1 MDPEPSLAFTSS
13 TDFSFVLGMVALV
26 IFLVF
31 SALLSG
37 AEVAFF
43 SLSQKEINELSQ
55 KKPLMNNL
63 VAKLLS
69 NPKNLH
75 FTITIANYFTSLG
88 FIVSFLWLCSGY
100 QLILV
105 SRTASFFLQLLGISF
120 VMLLLGEILPKVYY
134 NNHKLKLIFL
144 MTYPLVFLE
153 KLTWPIRFPML
164 KTASFFQTKFGN
176 QRSDFS
182 VDQLS
187 QALEMTSIEETS
199 KEEQKILE
207 GIVNFGNTDTK
218 QVMSPRIDLFAL
230 DINETFAEIY
240 PKIVEKGYSRIPV
253 YRDNIDRIEGVLFVK
268 DLIPHINKKELD
280 WKKLLREPFFVPENK
295 KLDDLLKDF
304 QSMKS
309 HLAIVV
315 DEYGGTSG
323 IVSLEDVIEEIVG
336 DISDEFDD
344 DDSIYTKIDDK
355 NYIFEGRI
363 NLKDFFRV
371 IDADE
376 SLFEKQKGEAE
387 TLAGF
392 ILEVLGNFPKRRQKI
407 PFENYIFTIESV
419 DNKRIKQIKVTLN
432 E

>member
-1 MDPEPSLAFTSS
+1 MDPEPSLIVLS
-13 TDFSFVLGMVALV
+13 TIDIQIVLEVSILV
-26 IFLVF
+26 VLLLL
-31 SALLSG
+31 SALFAA
-37 AEVAFF
+37 AEVALF
-43 SLSQKEINELSQ
+43 SISSKEINELAQ
-55 KKPLMNNL
+55 QKPLTSS
-63 VAKLLS
+63 LLS
-69 NPKNLH
+69 QMLIQRKRLGR
-75 FTITIANYFTSLG
+75 TITIAKYFASLG
-88 FIVSFLWLCSGY
+88 TIVCCLWLVRGY
-100 QLILV
+100 EIRYV
-105 SRTASFFLQLLGISF
+105 GTSISYGLQLLSIAF
-120 VMLLLGEILPKVYY
+120 VLLIFGEILPKVLA
-134 NNHKLKLIFL
+134 NNNSLSLSQWLVFPVWLAEKVLFPLS
-144 MTYPLVFLE
+144 YPLTKISDYWE
-153 KLTWPIRFPML
+153 KKLGT
-164 KTASFFQTKFGN
+164 KTTN
-176 QRSDFS
+176 FS
-182 VDQLS
+182 VNQLS
-187 QALEMTSIEETS
+187 QALELTSTEDTS
-199 KEEQKILE
+199 QEEQKILE
-207 GIVNFGNTDTK
+207 GIVTFGNTDTK

-230 DINETFAEIY
+230 DINESFTDIY

-268 DLIPHINKKELD
+268 DLIPHIHKKEFD
-280 WKKLLREPFFVPENK
+280 WKKLIREPFFVPENK

-344 DDSIYTKIDDK
+344 DDIHYSKIDDK
-355 NYIFEGRI
+355 NYVFEGKI

-376 SLFEKQKGEAE
+376 SLFEEHKGEAE

-392 ILEVLGNFPKRRQKI
+392 ILEIVGNFPKRRQKI
-407 PFENYIFTIESV
+407 PFENYLFTIEAV